1 LTGARLIVS
10 LIHEMER
17 RGVRYGGASLCG
29 GGGPST
35 SMIVERYA
43 A

>member
-1 LTGARLIVS
+1 MI
-10 LIHEMER
+10 R

-35 SMIVERYA
+35 AMIIERYA
-43 A
+43 E